1 MLKRRHTRRAPRC
14 SIGWRRPGAW
24 LGTRRPGRKRDAEIG
39 ATFAIVH
46 DLDSTVVSHHK
57 LPCNRE
63 PQTAAPHAAV
73 MDVLALIKP
82 VEYPI
87 AILGG
92 NSRTRVSHVEH
103 HLSPLSS
110 QRQRNHTLVRRVFDR
125 IGDQIRRDSA

>member
-1 MLKRRHTRRAPRC
+1 VLKRRHTRRAPRC
-14 SIGWRRPGAW
+14 SRGLRRSGSW
-24 LGTRRPGRKRDAEIG
+24 LGTRRPGRKRDAEMG
-39 ATFAIVH
+39 AAFAIAH

-63 PQTAAPHAAV
+63 PQTAAPHAAM

-92 NSRTRVSHVEH
+92 ISRTRVSHVDTTSAPSRRSASEII
-103 HLSPLSS
+103 PLSGE
-110 QRQRNHTLVRRVFDR
+110 F
-125 IGDQIRRDSA
+125 